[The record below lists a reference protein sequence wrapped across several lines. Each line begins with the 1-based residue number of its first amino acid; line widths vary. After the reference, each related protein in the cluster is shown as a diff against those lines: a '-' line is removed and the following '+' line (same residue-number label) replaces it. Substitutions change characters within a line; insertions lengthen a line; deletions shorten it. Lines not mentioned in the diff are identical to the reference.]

1 MPDRAESRPSV
12 APGPG
17 GLPARRPAA
26 ARPSPADR
34 EPRAAAADAE
44 LVLRA
49 RRGDAGAFGT
59 LVQRHQ
65 DAIYRLAWR
74 MVGPEAAEDVAQG
87 AFLRA
92 WVALPDFAGEAAFG
106 TWLHRIA
113 LNGCYDHLRR
123 RARVRLAPLDAEAL
137 AVPDG
142 QDVAEAVVA
151 AAEDAARRAA
161 VADALAELSGEE
173 RALLAM
179 RVGEGWSY
187 ERIGAALGLKINTV
201 GTRLFRARAKLHR
214 LGGRR
219 LREGEGDG
227 S

>member
-1 MPDRAESRPSV
+1 MGQ
-12 APGPG
+12 PGEEAG
-17 GLPARRPAA
+17 
-26 ARPSPADR
+26 
-34 EPRAAAADAE
+34 DAE
-44 LVLRA
+44 GGERALIARA
-49 RRGDAGAFGT
+49 RRGDADAFGL

-74 MVGPEAAEDVAQG
+74 TVGPEAAEDVAQG

-92 WVALPDFAGEAAFG
+92 WSALPGFTGQAAFG
-106 TWLHRIA
+106 TWLYRIA

-123 RARVRLAPLDAEAL
+123 QARHSLVPLDEEAL
-137 AVPDG
+137 AIPDA

-151 AAEDAARRAA
+151 AAEDADRRAA
-161 VADALAELSGEE
+161 VAAALAQLSGEE
-173 RALLAM
+173 RALLAL

-187 ERIGAALGLKINTV
+187 ERIGAELGLKLNTV

-214 LGGRR
+214 LVSQH
-219 LREGEGDG
+219 LRQGEGDE